1 MSAGIVCDLPD
12 GVEIRMALVEAEE
25 LLRLQRETC
34 VLHDECRGGY
44 QMLPSSGLQ
53 AHFIRLESKTA
64 AAFLASKAAY
74 GLDDRGLHIKLS
86 TGVKT

>member
-25 LLRLQRETC
+25 LLRLHRETC

-44 QMLPSSGLQ
+44 KRLPPAPSAPQSARVQ
-53 AHFIRLESKTA
+53 NSR
-64 AAFLASKAAY
+64 
-74 GLDDRGLHIKLS
+74 
-86 TGVKT
+86 